1 MKEKVLRKFGEN
13 IDFISSAVHGAVD
26 LRDNYKLYSKIYR
39 FYTKSGVTFTGD
51 ASVDYD
57 IILDYLYEDLSI

>member
-13 IDFISSAVHGAVD
+13 IDFISSAVNGAAD